1 MKANSLFDQIYE
13 FLKENY
19 RTLENTGYFGK
30 TQNIFGP
37 HPSYLYDTPHGYWG
51 GRPEDPLPDNHSKR
65 FSEQVANMIAGARHV
80 VDITNL
86 GLPSGAFKQAIIDGA
101 ITSFRN
107 NNGKAV
113 IIRILCGRSG
123 LLPDDTKGFLQD
135 IQRAVSNIPVKIYAG
150 AQRVDNLAIPIGWN
164 HSKYV
169 AVDGKTVLFG
179 GHNFNSEP
187 YFGKNP
193 IFDLSVK
200 LDGPIAQ
207 KAHLFSVA
215 LWEYVNKYV
224 LRVGYTTYA
233 DALVDGKIEKR
244 LIPLDMPP
252 VAEAVSGSAENSVPA
267 IHIAQPGLGIL
278 NDPGQR
284 YPNPSLSATYHAIN
298 SAKKLI
304 CISQQDMGGKTCY
317 LTAPE
322 GTIGETSGKV
332 PYIAIEDPALF
343 SIDPHK
349 KFYSHFD
356 INLFN
361 NLATVLIGN
370 KDIKIKIVL
379 TNPKAT
385 SEDGTPYSYGA
396 SVACVYRA
404 FGWFLIKRYNQT
416 RASAISII
424 SSKLHIRTLG
434 FRGRT
439 TWLVPP
445 KKIIGNHAKFWAV
458 DDEVCYIGSHNM
470 YPSTMTFEGVM
481 VRTAHLQEWGAVIG
495 NNTVVKGI
503 VGDYFDNLFNN
514 SLDSKFDEK
523 FLSGL

>member
-1 MKANSLFDQIYE
+1 MENQPLFDQIYE
-13 FLKENY
+13 SLKKNY
-19 RTLENTGYFGK
+19 PTLENTAYFGK
-30 TQNIFGP
+30 TQNSFGP

-51 GRPEDPLPDNHSKR
+51 GRPEDPLPGDHSKR
-65 FSEQVANMIAGARHV
+65 FSDAVANLIAGAKHV

-86 GLPSGAFKQAIIDGA
+86 GLPSGAFKQAIIDGV

-123 LLPDDTKGFLQD
+123 LLPDDTKGFLED

-150 AQRVDNLAIPIGWN
+150 AQRVDDLLIPVGWN

-169 AVDGKTVLFG
+169 VVDGRSIIFG
-179 GHNFNSEP
+179 GHNFISEP

-193 IFDLSVK
+193 IFDLSIK

-207 KAHLFSVA
+207 KAHLFSVE
-215 LWEYVNKYV
+215 LWKFVNQYVMRGG
-224 LRVGYTTYA
+224 LSTYA
-233 DALVDGKIEKR
+233 DSLVDRKIEKR

-252 VAEAVSGSAENSVPA
+252 AAEATSVPVENVVPT
-267 IHIAQPGLGIL
+267 IHLAQPGLGIL
-278 NDPGQR
+278 NDPGQKH
-284 YPNPSLSATYHAIN
+284 PNPSLSATYHAIN
-298 SAKKLI
+298 SAKRLI

-317 LTAPE
+317 LRAPE

-332 PYIAIEDPALF
+332 PFIAIQDPLLF
-343 SIDPHK
+343 SPDPHY
-349 KFYSHFD
+349 KFYNHYD

-361 NLATVLIGN
+361 NLASVLINN
-370 KDIKIKIVL
+370 KDIKIKFVL

-385 SEDGTPYSYGA
+385 SEDGTEYSYGA

-416 RASAISII
+416 RAAAISII

-434 FRGRT
+434 FRGHT

-445 KKIIGNHAKFWAV
+445 KKIIGNHAKFWAI

-470 YPSTMTFEGVM
+470 YPSTMTFETVM

-495 NNTVVKGI
+495 NNKVVKGI
-503 VGDYFDNLFNN
+503 VGDYFDNLFNH
-514 SLDSKFDEK
+514 SKDSPFEQK